1 MQLKSVAFCGLV
13 LVFESQDSGRIDV
26 YTRPT
31 EPRSIGG
38 VLDDGLKLWRESL
51 PKTWP
56 LAVLAQLSV
65 ALPLLL
71 LASKFP
77 GLVPATPTSAFSPAS
92 AANAQAMLALI
103 KSPTTW
109 LAYVL
114 ILILS
119 VTCYAAIVLRIAG
132 VAAATVDSLG
142 GSLMSALRLLPKLL
156 LQFLLFFVAMMG
168 AGIAFALL
176 VGIGSAIG
184 GRGAVTAIMSI
195 VVFFVFAF
203 IFGRV
208 FFASMLLMLE
218 DAGPAESIGISWRLT
233 RGYWW
238 RCAGLL
244 LVLIIIGLVFTL
256 VVGFVAAAIGAVLG
270 AGVLGTGVSQLVSLL
285 ANAVLGSLY
294 PAVLIAILYDLKLR
308 KQGGDLLGRVDALAR

>member
-1 MQLKSVAFCGLV
+1 V
-13 LVFESQDSGRIDV
+13 LVFDSQDSGRIDV

-56 LAVLAQLSV
+56 LAVLAQLAV
-65 ALPLLL
+65 ALPLLM
-71 LASKFP
+71 LASKYP
-77 GLVPATPTSAFSPAS
+77 GLVPANPATPFSPAS

-109 LAYVL
+109 LVYVL

-119 VTCYAAIVLRIAG
+119 VACYAAIVLRIAS
-132 VAAATVDSLG
+132 VADGTASSLG

-156 LQFLLFFVAMMG
+156 LQFLLFFVAMIG
-168 AGIAFALL
+168 VGIAFALL
-176 VGIGSAIG
+176 VGIGSAVTG
-184 GRGAVTAIMSI
+184 GRGAITAIMSI
-195 VVFFVFAF
+195 VIFFVFAW

-208 FFASMLLMLE
+208 FFASMVLMLE
-218 DAGPAESIGISWRLT
+218 DAGPAEAIGISWRLT

-256 VVGFVAAAIGAVLG
+256 VVGFVAGLIGAVLG